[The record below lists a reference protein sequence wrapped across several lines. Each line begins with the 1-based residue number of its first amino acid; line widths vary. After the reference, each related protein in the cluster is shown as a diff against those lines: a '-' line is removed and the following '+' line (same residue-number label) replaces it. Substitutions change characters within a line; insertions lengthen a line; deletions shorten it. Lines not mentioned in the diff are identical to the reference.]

1 MAMTLT
7 NITILAAILMTL
19 GLGGIAL
26 NRRNIIAILM
36 CMELMLLSVNLV
48 FVGASTF
55 RADVAGQVF
64 TFFILTV
71 AAAELAIGLAIVT
84 LFFRNRGDVEIDSAD
99 MMKG

>member
-1 MAMTLT
+1 MTLT
-7 NITILAAILMTL
+7 NLTILAAILMTL

-55 RADVAGQVF
+55 RADVSGQVF